1 MKDFVFASYRP
12 MREAETEAHIFVND
26 EAMVFVELDVV
37 DDGAELELLATHQK
51 LMKNP
56 DAVDV
61 VVFHYGS
68 LKTLFDKL
76 AEVGSM
82 NAAAHLDFKSA
93 TQADNQ
99 SMTDDE
105 LRLANVYDVAVGLI
119 IDIEEGKNFS
129 MSEIKAQ
136 MIEVLEILQ
145 EEL

>member
-12 MREAETEAHIFVND
+12 MREAETEADIFVND

-37 DDGAELELLATHQK
+37 DGAELELLATHEK

-61 VVFHYGS
+61 MVFHYGS

-105 LRLANVYDVAVGLI
+105 LRLANIYDIAVGLI

-129 MSEIKAQ
+129 MSEVKAQ
-136 MIEVLEILQ
+136 MIEVLEIIQ

>member
-37 DDGAELELLATHQK
+37 DGAELELLATHEK

-61 VVFHYGS
+61 LVFHYGS

-82 NAAAHLDFKSA
+82 SDIDFRSA
-93 TQADNQ
+93 TQADSQ

-136 MIEVLEILQ
+136 MIEVIEILQ

>member
-1 MKDFVFASYRP
+1 MS
-12 MREAETEAHIFVND
+12 EII
-26 EAMVFVELDVV
+26 
-37 DDGAELELLATHQK
+37 
-51 LMKNP
+51 
-56 DAVDV
+56 
-61 VVFHYGS
+61 
-68 LKTLFDKL
+68 
-76 AEVGSM
+76 
-82 NAAAHLDFKSA
+82 DFKSA

-105 LRLANVYDVAVGLI
+105 LRFANVYDVAVGLI

>member
-37 DDGAELELLATHQK
+37 DGAELELLATHQK

-76 AEVGSM
+76 AEV
-82 NAAAHLDFKSA
+82 KS
-93 TQADNQ
+93 
-99 SMTDDE
+99 
-105 LRLANVYDVAVGLI
+105 
-119 IDIEEGKNFS
+119 
-129 MSEIKAQ
+129 
-136 MIEVLEILQ
+136 
-145 EEL
+145 

>member
-1 MKDFVFASYRP
+1 MKDFVLASYRP
-12 MREAETEAHIFVND
+12 MKDAETEAHLFVND

-37 DDGAELELLATHQK
+37 DGAELELLATHQK

-56 DAVDV
+56 EAVDV
-61 VVFHYGS
+61 LVFHYGS

-82 NAAAHLDFKSA
+82 SDIDFRSA

-105 LRLANVYDVAVGLI
+105 IRLANVYDVAVGLI

-136 MIEVLEILQ
+136 MIEVLEIIQ

>member
-37 DDGAELELLATHQK
+37 DGAELELLATHQK

-61 VVFHYGS
+61 MVFHYGS

-82 NAAAHLDFKSA
+82 SEIIDFKSA

-105 LRLANVYDVAVGLI
+105 IRLANIYDVAVGLI

-136 MIEVLEILQ
+136 MIEVLEIIQ

>member
-12 MREAETEAHIFVND
+12 MREAETEADIFVND
-26 EAMVFVELDVV
+26 EAMAFVELDVV
-37 DDGAELELLATHQK
+37 DGAELELLATHQK

-61 VVFHYGS
+61 LVFHYGS

-82 NAAAHLDFKSA
+82 SDIDFRSA

-105 LRLANVYDVAVGLI
+105 IRLANVYDVAVGLI
-119 IDIEEGKNFS
+119 IDIEEGRIFS
-129 MSEIKAQ
+129 MAEIKAQ

>member
-1 MKDFVFASYRP
+1 MKDFVLASYRP
-12 MREAETEAHIFVND
+12 MKDAETEAHLFVND
-26 EAMVFVELDVV
+26 DAMVFVELDAV
-37 DDGAELELLATHQK
+37 DGAELEILAAHEK

-76 AEVGSM
+76 VEVGSM
-82 NAAAHLDFKSA
+82 SDIDFRSA
-93 TQADNQ
+93 TQADSQ

-105 LRLANVYDVAVGLI
+105 IRLANIYDVAVGLI

-136 MIEVLEILQ
+136 MIEVLEIIQ